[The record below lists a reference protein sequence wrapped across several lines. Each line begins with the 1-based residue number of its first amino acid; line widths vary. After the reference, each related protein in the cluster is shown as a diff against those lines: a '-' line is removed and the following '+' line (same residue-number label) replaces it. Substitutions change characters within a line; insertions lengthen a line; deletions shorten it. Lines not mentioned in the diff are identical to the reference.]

1 MSLALCNPD
10 AFYPFR
16 SLVPGR
22 LSDLA
27 DLPRIE
33 RFVRSVV
40 LHDDMK
46 MLMEPWPDMD
56 KDHEWTA
63 EEIAAG
69 GRNVIVAIGPVI
81 GEYERHHLLQYES
94 LLHAVTREDV
104 DISDELRQL
113 AQDRAMADRGPYF
126 NTYLQFARIILSTV
140 AAGGSIVCENS
151 FADEVIDLASQ
162 IPEGLFA
169 NLDREWTQ
177 LVRSVDGGEI
187 GLVVPPFLAILLNR
201 CPRRDAI
208 LNVLEDMKNE
218 FREPREKMWNLIQ
231 TFKCARTIVEA
242 NDVRRELQRA
252 GELMSP
258 TKEWPPFCPVRT
270 LWKVFTCGLGGA
282 AVGGLA
288 GHPLAGAAAAVVAH
302 VAGAI
307 GDAVPEFRIIFRRGA
322 FDVARRINRDMRT
335 VPRMPELLRSILTH
349 AEQTRLGLT

>member
-16 SLVPGR
+16 SLVQGP
-22 LSDLA
+22 LSDRA

-33 RFVRSVV
+33 RFIRSII
-40 LHDDMK
+40 LHDDVR
-46 MLMEPWPDMD
+46 MLAEPWPEEDT
-56 KDHEWTA
+56 DHEWTS

-81 GEYERHHLLQYES
+81 GEYERHHLLQYEN
-94 LLHAVTREDV
+94 LLHPVIRDDI

-113 AQDRAMADRGPYF
+113 AQDRAMTSDGPYF
-126 NTYLQFARIILSTV
+126 EAHVKFARVVLTTV

-151 FADEVIDLASQ
+151 FADEIINLSSQ
-162 IPEGLFA
+162 PPEDLFA
-169 NLDREWTQ
+169 QLDREWTE
-177 LVRSVDGGEI
+177 LVRSVDGGDI

-201 CPRRDAI
+201 CARRDAI

-218 FREPREKMWNLIQ
+218 FREPREKMWSLIR
-231 TFKCARTIVEA
+231 TFKCARTIAEA
-242 NDVRRELQRA
+242 NEIRHELQRA

-258 TKEWPPFCPVRT
+258 AKQWPVLCPVRT
-270 LWKVFTCGLGGA
+270 LWRVFAWGLGGA

-288 GHPLAGAAAAVVAH
+288 GHPLAGAAGAVVTQAAAVT
-302 VAGAI
+302 GS
-307 GDAVPEFRIIFRRGA
+307 AVPEFRMIFRRGA
-322 FDVARRINRDMRT
+322 FDLARRLNTDLRT

-349 AEQTRLGLT
+349 TEQADLGLA